1 MSGDEGAG
9 VRPASTEP
17 FTAVTSSFKPVGV
30 VFGQAGTLAR
40 RLSIQ
45 RAATVGNRTNMCQVI
60 IRNTHKPQDSR
71 DSRDPSAASISRSES
86 LLTTRKT
93 VILTPKRNERIRL
106 EHALGDIW
114 TRDKL
119 PYPGM
124 TTSRSGQIIRASAG
138 SLVRKLSLASMH
150 GPFARRSMSLTT
162 ANQRRSNE
170 TPPDVRTEAAIGH
183 PKYNMIDETKALNE
197 TEDSALTEEP
207 TAERKDEAPPKRRS
221 LTSVDRLVRRGTK
234 KLRRMSMATLDIPIA
249 AEETSSGQIVVEEK
263 LGGRKRW
270 SDPLGLLKS
279 FSTERVRHMFYSSK

>member
-9 VRPASTEP
+9 AHPASTEP
-17 FTAVTSSFKPVGV
+17 FTAVTSDLKPISV
-30 VFGQAGTLAR
+30 VFGQAETLAR
-40 RLSIQ
+40 RLSVQ
-45 RAATVGNRTNMCQVI
+45 RAATVGNRANMCQVI
-60 IRNTHKPQDSR
+60 IKNTHKPQDSR
-71 DSRDPSAASISRSES
+71 GPSAASTNRSES

-106 EHALGDIW
+106 EYALGDIW

-138 SLVRKLSLASMH
+138 SLVRKLSLAGMH

-183 PKYNMIDETKALNE
+183 PKYSMMDETKALNE
-197 TEDSALTEEP
+197 TEEDSALTEEL
-207 TAERKDEAPPKRRS
+207 TAERKDEAPPERRS
-221 LTSVDRLVRRGTK
+221 LTGVDRGTK
-234 KLRRMSMATLDIPIA
+234 KLRRMTMATLDVPIA
-249 AEETSSGQIVVEEK
+249 AEETSSGQVVVEEK

-270 SDPLGLLKS
+270 SNPLGLLKS
-279 FSTERVRHMFYSSK
+279 FFSTERVRHMLYSSK